1 MGLMSRLQRWKYVY
15 GWRLRYWWLDTPSG
29 TQAQVVVFSLAV
41 LTIIVEL
48 IRVTVAALAP
58 RSAHAPQQAF
68 YWWVVQ
74 LIIMVV
80 SALISYATRPK
91 QQAPAKA
98 DAKAPN
104 TDDGQMVKHHFGEC
118 WVDDSFILA
127 WKVVGTEKIKSKGGK
142 K

>member
-1 MGLMSRLQRWKYVY
+1 MGLMARIDRWRYVY

-29 TQAQVVVFSLAV
+29 NQAQIATCCTAALVV
-41 LTIIVEL
+41 IIEL
-48 IRVTVAALAP
+48 IRMSVAAVMP
-58 RSAHAPQQAF
+58 RPAHQPQQAI

-74 LIIMVV
+74 LIILVV

-91 QQAPAKA
+91 QQAAAKS
-98 DAKAPN
+98 DVKSPN
-104 TDDGQMVKHHFGEC
+104 TNDGQMVKHHFGEC
-118 WVDDSFILA
+118 WEDDSFILA